1 MCTSERA
8 GMQWLE
14 CEKRISWFQSIC
26 HLIWDCIHMTRVMV
40 TLCITRFKISSF
52 LIIIY
57 CGEISYVN
65 SLFSLHCYYYYKFE
79 TKESWARSK
88 TILTCFFPSSHH
100 FITSNFNQLRSG
112 PGSLILPWERG
123 CTYPYPLACCRHYLP
138 YLATIRTRQPAV
150 STECHILN

>member
-1 MCTSERA
+1 
-8 GMQWLE
+8 
-14 CEKRISWFQSIC
+14 
-26 HLIWDCIHMTRVMV
+26 MTHVMV

-79 TKESWARSK
+79 TKESRARSK

-100 FITSNFNQLRSG
+100 FITSNFNQLRSQCLSSYPGNEVVTTPTLLLGVGTTYHIWQLYG
-112 PGSLILPWERG
+112 P
-123 CTYPYPLACCRHYLP
+123 
-138 YLATIRTRQPAV
+138 V
-150 STECHILN
+150 SRPSALNAIF